1 MAAEIRT
8 EFTDKKV
15 KLCIHTQIDMLTLN
29 CGLKCVLSHTNVI
42 QVILIH
48 PREEVADPDL
58 LPSVKEQ
65 AKQVLLE
72 KGVELLLGNDLVCRG
87 CLASALYS

>member
-1 MAAEIRT
+1 M
-8 EFTDKKV
+8 
-15 KLCIHTQIDMLTLN
+15 
-29 CGLKCVLSHTNVI
+29 
-42 QVILIH
+42 ILIH

-58 LPSVKEQ
+58 LPSVKKQ

-72 KGVELLLGNDLVCRG
+72 KGVELLLGNDLACWG